1 MANLA
6 IKGGPSVREGKY
18 WPAWPPYDEREK
30 ELLLQVLESHNW
42 GGYPEPNYWAGKF
55 AEQFAAYHDA
65 KYGICAANGTV
76 TLEVALRALGL
87 KAGDEVIVPTLT
99 WTATAACAVYLN
111 MVPVFADIRTDNF
124 TIDPASIETQITDKT
139 KAIIP
144 VHLGSSIADMDAI
157 MALAQKH
164 GLYVIE
170 DCAHMHG
177 AKWRGKGVGSIGH
190 LGSFSFQS
198 SKLMTA
204 GEGGMLL
211 TSDEMLAQ
219 KCHSLVNCGRKEAS
233 YEDFEGWNLGW
244 NYRISEFQAAVLVAQ
259 LEKLDKFT
267 QMRAENAAYLTE
279 QLKPIEG
286 ITTIW
291 HDERTT
297 QSAHYQYIFKYDP
310 AGFKGLHR
318 DRFLEAM
325 MAEGII
331 LDGDFYTPI
340 PTRRIFTVMAD
351 EWPAI
356 KQRYGDKVHL
366 DNEVTP
372 IATKAAYE
380 EAVWMH
386 YPMLMGGKEGVDD
399 IVAAIKKIQQ
409 NVDELLG

>member
-1 MANLA
+1 MAKLA
-6 IKGGPSVREGKY
+6 FKGGPSVRDGKY
-18 WPAWPPYDEREK
+18 WPAWPPYTDREK

-42 GGYPEPNYWAGKF
+42 GGYPEPNYWANQFARNF
-55 AEQFAAYHDA
+55 AEYHTA

-76 TLEVALRALGL
+76 TLEIALRALGI
-87 KAGDEVIVPTLT
+87 KAGDEVIVPVLT

-111 MVPVFADIRTDNF
+111 AVPVFADVRADNY
-124 TIDPASIETQITDKT
+124 TIDLDHAESLVTDRT
-139 KAIIP
+139 KVIIP

-157 MALAQKH
+157 MSFADKH
-164 GLYVIE
+164 GLTVIE

-177 AKWRGKGVGSIGH
+177 GKWRDKGVGSIGH
-190 LGSFSFQS
+190 IGSFSFQS

-211 TSDEMLAQ
+211 TNDDVLQQ
-219 KCHSLVNCGRKEAS
+219 KCHSLVNCGRKEPG
-233 YEDFEGWNLGW
+233 YDEYEGWNLGW
-244 NYRISEFQAAVLVAQ
+244 NYRITEFQAAVLQAQ
-259 LEKLDKFT
+259 LEKLEERTKE
-267 QMRAENAAYLTE
+267 RAQTAEYLTGK
-279 QLKPIEG
+279 LKGVEG
-286 ITTIW
+286 ISTIW

-318 DRFLEAM
+318 DKFLQAM

-356 KQRYGDKVHL
+356 REKYGDKVHQP
-366 DNEVTP
+366 NEEFPV
-372 IATKAAYE
+372 ANKAAYE
-380 EAVWMH
+380 EAIWMH
-386 YPMLMGGKEGVDD
+386 YPMLMGGKEGADD
-399 IVAAIKKIQQ
+399 VVAAILKIQK
-409 NVDELLG
+409 NVDELL

>member
-1 MANLA
+1 MSKLA
-6 IKGGPSVREGKY
+6 MKGGPSTREGKV
-18 WPAWPPYDEREK
+18 WSAWPPYGEREK

-42 GGYPEPNYWAGKF
+42 GGYPEPNYWAAKF
-55 AEQFAAYHDA
+55 AQQFADYHDA

-87 KAGDEVIVPTLT
+87 KAGDEVIAPTLT

-111 MVPVFADIRTDNF
+111 AVPVFADILPDNY
-124 TIDPASIETQITDKT
+124 TIDPASIEALITDKT
-139 KAIIP
+139 KVIIP

-157 MALAQKH
+157 MAIAEKH

-177 AKWRGKGVGSIGH
+177 GKWRGKGVGSIGH

-204 GEGGMLL
+204 GEGGMIL
-211 TSDEMLAQ
+211 TSDKILAQ
-219 KCHSLVNCGRKEAS
+219 KCHSLVNCGRKEPA
-233 YEDFEGWNLGW
+233 YEDFEGWSLGW

-259 LEKLDKFT
+259 LEKLDEYT
-267 QMRAENAAYLTE
+267 RLRAENAAYLTE
-279 QLKPIEG
+279 RLEGIQG
-286 ITTIW
+286 ITTIR

-297 QSAHYQYIFKYDP
+297 QPAHYQYIFKYDP

-318 DRFLEAM
+318 DDFLNAM

-340 PTRRIFTVMAD
+340 PTRNIFTVKAD
-351 EWPAI
+351 EWPNI
-356 KQRYGDKVHL
+356 RQRYGDRIHL
-366 DNEVTP
+366 DNDQTP
-372 IATKAAYE
+372 VATMAAYQ

-386 YPMLMGGKEGVDD
+386 YPMLMGTKADVDD
-399 IVAAIKKIQQ
+399 IVAAIVKIQE
-409 NVDELLG
+409 NVDELL